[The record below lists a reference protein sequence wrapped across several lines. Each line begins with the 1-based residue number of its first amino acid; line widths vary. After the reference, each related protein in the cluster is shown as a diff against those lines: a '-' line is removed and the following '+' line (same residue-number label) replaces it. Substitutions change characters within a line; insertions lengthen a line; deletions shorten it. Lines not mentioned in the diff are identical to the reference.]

1 MAAVEYR
8 LDVEEPWSRHVAWTL
23 SGAGLA
29 RIQFGAILMGWSA
42 TETTG
47 AATAAVNLYDGAD
60 TSGVILLP
68 IRLASGESAE
78 SWYGPGGIRFRNG
91 VYINVASGAAQGAL
105 FYRHY
110 RPEQ

>member
-1 MAAVEYR
+1 MTMPVTPV
-8 LDVEEPWSRHVAWTL
+8 DVVEEPWARHVFWSLA
-23 SGAGLA
+23 GAGQARLA
-29 RIQFGAILMGWSA
+29 FAVILLGWSA

-47 AATAAVNLYDGAD
+47 SATASVNIYDGTD
-60 TSGVILLP
+60 SSGVILLP

-78 SWYGPGGIRFRNG
+78 AWYGPGGIRFRNG

-110 RPEQ
+110 R